1 MCGYHFASARAASIN
16 WSCVQTLRMCVRLLA
31 PLPISRLCRYHA
43 VVHLTESKIQNDFA
57 PIPLTMSIE
66 QWLLLYVPKAPKHT
80 CFREPFRHAIY
91 CKKQGWTNSFFTI
104 PCWLR
109 TMVKWQ
115 FVIVCSVM
123 LTITAYWK
131 WRSLFLCHCSSMCFV
146 YFVRHLQFTAF
157 VTRLEYYRSLCSVL
171 FCCPLRF
178 MSLVVISKGTLASQ
192 IADLLLYLMS
202 FSTNPPGDIT
212 SQNEIEYA

>member
-1 MCGYHFASARAASIN
+1 MCGYHSASVLAASVN
-16 WSCVQTLRMCVRLLA
+16 WSCVQTLNMCVTLLA
-31 PLPISRLCRYHA
+31 PLPISRLCRHHA

-57 PIPLTMSIE
+57 PIPLTMSLE
-66 QWLLLYVPKAPKHT
+66 QCLLLYVPKAPKHA

-91 CKKQGWTNSFFTI
+91 CRKQSWTNSFFTI
-104 PCWLR
+104 PRWLG

-115 FVIVCSVM
+115 FMNVCSVM

-131 WRSLFLCHCSSMCFV
+131 WRSMFLCHCSSMCFV
-146 YFVRHLQFTAF
+146 YFVHHLRFTAF

-178 MSLVVISKGTLASQ
+178 MSLVVVSKSTLASR
-192 IADLLLYLMS
+192 IADLLLYLCH
-202 FSTNPPGDIT
+202 FPPLP
-212 SQNEIEYA
+212 